1 MSKSLKKKGL
11 SRKNVIISCI
21 IFFLAYNIVWYIGA
35 FHQYFMWHLDM
46 VQQPDNREGDIVDK
60 EGYCLA
66 LHYPIYLDWKSG
78 NLSVSSPLEEFG
90 EVHESDG
97 KSLYVSSSGL
107 IIWLKHFSQ
116 GIKEIGVR
124 LEQEGVTRYI
134 YLVDSETARYADDQ
148 PYVDAGKEEI
158 EKLFRKAEEQWNLEM
173 PWKN

>member
-1 MSKSLKKKGL
+1 MSKLLKKKWL
-11 SRKNVIISCI
+11 SRKNIIISCI
-21 IFFLAYNIVWYIGA
+21 IIFIAYNVVWYIGM

-46 VQQPDNREGDIVDK
+46 IQQPDNSDGDIIDK
-60 EGYCLA
+60 EGYCRA

-78 NLSVSSPLEEFG
+78 NLSVSSPLEEFDK
-90 EVHESDG
+90 VPQNDG
-97 KSLYVSSSGL
+97 KTLYVSSSGL

-124 LEQEGVTRYI
+124 LEQDGVTRYI